1 MSQES
6 QDSGFIKHVFL
17 CEIDFQSK
25 IALRAADRLS
35 EIGHGLDMIEIW
47 SAIQSI
53 LIAAGNVSKILWPT
67 RKGSPSRGS
76 MLRELL
82 DIDKNSPLFDR
93 KFRNLFEHYDEHI
106 DHWFA
111 TQSSSS
117 FTDFSLGPPQGFA
130 RQFPSRVHRGY
141 DYTTETLTYQGE
153 SMNLGALVRALAEIQ
168 QKCQSITF
176 L

>member
-1 MSQES
+1 MSQKS

-17 CEIDFQSK
+17 GEIDFQSR
-25 IALRAADRLS
+25 IALRAADRLTK
-35 EIGHGLDMIEIW
+35 IGHGLDQVDIW

-53 LIAAGNVSKILWPT
+53 LIAAGNVSKILWPSH
-67 RKGSPSRGS
+67 KASPSRGS

-82 DIDKNSPLFDR
+82 NVDKNSPLFDR

-111 TQSSSS
+111 TQRSAS
-117 FTDFSLGPPQGFA
+117 FTDFSLGPPQGYA

-141 DYTTETLTYQGE
+141 DYTTQTLTYQGE
-153 SMNLGALVRALAEIQ
+153 SMNLGALVRALADIQ
-168 QKCQSITF
+168 QKCRSIIF